1 MVYVISIDGN
11 QLMPCSNVIARLLL
25 KEKRAKCIR
34 KTPFTIK
41 LNYITKEY
49 KQKLTLGVDT
59 GSKIIGA
66 AVVNECNEVIYIS
79 EVEVRNDITKKMRKR
94 SSYRNNRRSR
104 KTRYRKPRWANRK
117 SSIKKDRFSPTM
129 TSKLNS
135 HMKEINFIKSIL
147 PISKII
153 LETGNFDV
161 HALAN
166 PSVITDKNLYRKGIN
181 YGYANTKS
189 YVLSRDKHI
198 CQNCK
203 GRSKEKR
210 LEVHHIVYRSKGGSD
225 RAENLVTLCKVCHDK
240 VHDNT
245 IKLKGGKLKGNLLH
259 ATQMNSIRKQLLK
272 RLPEAEETFGYITK
286 EHRQLMGLPKSHFVD
301 AVVIAS
307 GGNDVSFTNDKILIK
322 KCIPKGDY
330 QQTKGVRSQQRIPN
344 NKIMGFLKF
353 DKVKYF
359 GKTYFIKGRRTAGT
373 ATLMDIYG
381 KTVSFN
387 DAPIGF
393 KTPKLNNLTRIS
405 GRSSWIIQE
414 NLAKVKCQELGD
426 SSGYLKGI
434 AVSSP

>member
-49 KQKLTLGVDT
+49 KQELTLGVDT

-66 AVVNECNEVIYIS
+66 AVVNECNEVVYVS
-79 EVEVRNDITKKMRKR
+79 EVEVRNDITKKMTRR

-117 SSIKKDRFSPTM
+117 NSIKKDRFSPTM
-129 TSKLNS
+129 TSKINS
-135 HMKEINFIKSIL
+135 HLKEIDFIKSIL
-147 PISKII
+147 PISKVI

-166 PSVITDKNLYRKGIN
+166 PAVLTNRQLYSKGIN

-225 RAENLVTLCKVCHDK
+225 KAENLMTLCKVCHDK

-286 EHRQLMGLPKSHFVD
+286 EHRQLMRLPKSHFVD
-301 AVVIAS
+301 AIVIAGEGLPVTLKVQS
-307 GGNDVSFTNDKILIK
+307 LLIK
-322 KCIPKGDY
+322 KCVPRGDY
-330 QQTKGVRSQQRIPN
+330 QQTKGVRSHQQIPTG
-344 NKIMGFLKF
+344 KIGGFRKF
-353 DKVKYF
+353 DKVNYL
-359 GKTYFIKGRRTAGT
+359 GSTYFIKGRMSTGYAI
-373 ATLMDIYG
+373 LMDIRG
-381 KTVSFN
+381 LKIEFKS
-387 DAPIGF
+387 APKGYKI
-393 KTPKLNNLTRIS
+393 PKLSNLTRE
-405 GRSSWIIQE
+405 GARKAWIITQE
-414 NLAKVKCQELGD
+414 IIQ
-426 SSGYLKGI
+426 SI
-434 AVSSP
+434 H